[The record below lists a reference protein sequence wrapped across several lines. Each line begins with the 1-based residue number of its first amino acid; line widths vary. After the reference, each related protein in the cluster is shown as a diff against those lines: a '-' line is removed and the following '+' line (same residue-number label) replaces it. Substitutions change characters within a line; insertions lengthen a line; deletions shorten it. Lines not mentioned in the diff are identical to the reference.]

1 MKASGKRAL
10 TVVMALAV
18 VTGARAQAPTVPS
31 DDIVVQGQRL
41 TRQEALTRAQ
51 GFVRTLGVVQ
61 GDRSLARWVEPICPK
76 VIGLSAEHGRIVMD
90 RLQATIR
97 TIGAPLAKGTCDTNL
112 LVAFVSDG
120 KQMVNIID
128 QKQSRRMAQVQGPER
143 RALLESDAP
152 IRWWYMIDLGSGDGT
167 GLGSNAP
174 PGVGGNSDTGAPM
187 WDGIP
192 TSQSY
197 GSSLIR
203 SPVIRMISAA
213 TILVDVNR
221 AEGVPLTAVV
231 DYAAF
236 VGLAEV
242 RARALPPLPSI
253 LNLFGAQPEE
263 ASGPNHVLTD
273 WDRRFLVRL
282 YTLPLNRLTSAQ
294 RNRLVNALLDEDGP
308 DTAD

>member
-1 MKASGKRAL
+1 M
-10 TVVMALAV
+10 
-18 VTGARAQAPTVPS
+18 
-31 DDIVVQGQRL
+31 IVVQGQRL
-41 TRQEALTRAQ
+41 SRQEALNRAQ

-61 GDRSLARWVEPICPK
+61 GDRSLARWVAPICPK
-76 VIGLSAEHGRIVMD
+76 VIGLSPEHSRIVMD
-90 RLQATIR
+90 RLHATIMAV
-97 TIGAPLAKGTCDTNL
+97 GAPLAKGACDTNL

-128 QKQSRRMAQVQGPER
+128 QKQSRRMAQVQGPDR

-152 IRWWYMIDLGSGDGT
+152 IRWWYMIDLGSGDGA
-167 GLGSNAP
+167 GVGSNAP
-174 PGVGGNSDTGAPM
+174 PGVGGNSDTGSPM

-213 TILVDVNR
+213 TVLIDVNR
-221 AEGVPLTAVV
+221 AEGVSLTSVI

-253 LNLFGAQPEE
+253 LNLFGSRAEGAE
-263 ASGPNHVLTD
+263 GSNHALTD

-282 YTLPLNRLTSAQ
+282 YTLPLNRLASAQ

>member
-10 TVVMALAV
+10 AVVMALAV

-97 TIGAPLAKGTCDTNL
+97 T
-112 LVAFVSDG
+112 
-120 KQMVNIID
+120 MVNIID

>member
-120 KQMVNIID
+120 KQMVNIC
-128 QKQSRRMAQVQGPER
+128 
-143 RALLESDAP
+143 L
-152 IRWWYMIDLGSGDGT
+152 
-167 GLGSNAP
+167 
-174 PGVGGNSDTGAPM
+174 
-187 WDGIP
+187 
-192 TSQSY
+192 
-197 GSSLIR
+197 
-203 SPVIRMISAA
+203 
-213 TILVDVNR
+213 
-221 AEGVPLTAVV
+221 
-231 DYAAF
+231 
-236 VGLAEV
+236 
-242 RARALPPLPSI
+242 
-253 LNLFGAQPEE
+253 
-263 ASGPNHVLTD
+263 
-273 WDRRFLVRL
+273 L
-282 YTLPLNRLTSAQ
+282 YTSPSPR
-294 RNRLVNALLDEDGP
+294 D
-308 DTAD
+308 